1 MAVGSPSLSE
11 PSQARGE
18 AGSSAEGAAAALA
31 SSTRDMLAW
40 AELGRVHEGRMLEHL
55 SCEFGQT
62 MGSLLVLELHP
73 HLTQPQPHQLLG
85 FSLLC
90 RNSPLQEIIRE
101 QERRPPLEN
110 MGQVRKRGKMSS
122 HIDRTTF
129 HLQLFQCAC

>member
-73 HLTQPQPHQLLG
+73 HLPKLQKIILVS
-85 FSLLC
+85 SLLC
-90 RNSPLQEIIRE
+90 KNSPLQEIIRE
-101 QERRPPLEN
+101 HEQ
-110 MGQVRKRGKMSS
+110 
-122 HIDRTTF
+122 
-129 HLQLFQCAC
+129 